1 MDYIRE
7 ILLDPRT
14 LERGYFEPAYVR
26 RVLDEHFE
34 GRVNHR
40 LLIWSLLCFEWWNRL
55 FIDGDPTARH
65 DLWHTARTAPARRET

>member
-7 ILLDPRT
+7 VLLDPRT
-14 LERGYFEPAYVR
+14 LDRGYFEPQYVER
-26 RVLDEHFE
+26 ASSHEHLE

-55 FIDGDPTARH
+55 FIDGEQPDRH
-65 DLWHTARTAPARRET
+65 RTWHTTTRLRGA